1 MSNIQRFSSRKEV
14 TEFLSTK
21 GIDTSN
27 WSEEKWL
34 SINRGQGEIHIMK
47 IAEMIYDELQEST
60 PVLKKAGEW
69 HIPYFNNYN
78 FLGPSSDA
86 HLVEDLVKVATSMAA
101 RESYTTVDG
110 AKEVTFEEHLKLYDK
125 LVAYEP
131 PHCFTEGTEIL
142 TKEGWIDFKN
152 INSETLIATVNVN
165 DLSFKDFTKPSK
177 IINEPYKGKVYKL
190 PHGEITITPQHKL
203 LGNLIT
209 KSTDRV
215 KSYNDVN
222 IILPEEVIRNRKN
235 IFREMRMFS
244 ACNSDNYFVKTNS
257 EDYLLGAYYGFFL
270 GDGCCKHKKVYFHLK
285 KKRKI
290 LFLEDLLLKLDIE
303 YSVTKYK
310 DGTVNFIVDPQQID
324 FRSFYDKDG
333 NKILPTDLINYN
345 IDFLHGLFLGL
356 QQSDGSIKRKTWIYD
371 TTSKPLMEQ
380 ILSLCPLIGLTGILY
395 NTYDHYRIGFKTDNN
410 VLVNDSRKPDSK
422 VVEEDYDGNVYCVEV
437 PSNGIIIRKNGQ
449 VLITHNSSPMEHCG
463 KAMSELE
470 NSLFTK
476 TYVKEDEDTG
486 VMMKVTEEGWC
497 RNFRGFIPLRHLI
510 ETKIK

>member
-1 MSNIQRFSSRKEV
+1 MSNIKRFSSRKEV
-14 TEFLSTK
+14 TEFLKEK

-34 SINRGQGEIHIMK
+34 SINKGQGEIHIMK

-142 TKEGWIDFKN
+142 TSDGWLDFKYLTK
-152 INSETLIATVNVN
+152 EHKIAAVNLRGLRFN
-165 DLSFKDFTKPSK
+165 GFEYPTN
-177 IINEPYKGKVYKL
+177 IINEDYTGNIYNL
-190 PHGEITITPQHKL
+190 PDGFGITPNHKL
-203 LGNLIT
+203 LGNLVRKT
-209 KSTDRV
+209 TDRK
-215 KSYNDVN
+215 KSYD
-222 IILPEEVIRNRKN
+222 EAEVIYPETEFNGKFD

-244 ACNSDNYFVKTNS
+244 ACNPNFGVDSS
-257 EDYLLGAYYGFFL
+257 SILYLTGILYGFFL
-270 GDGCCKHKKVYFHLK
+270 GDGHCKHKKVYFHLK

-290 LFLEDLLLKLDIE
+290 LFLENLLLKMDID
-303 YSVTKYK
+303 YSITEYK
-310 DGTVNFIVDPQQID
+310 DGTVNFIVDVKED
-324 FRSFYDKDG
+324 FTVFYDENK
-333 NKILPTDLINYN
+333 NKILPKDK
-345 IDFLHGLFLGL
+345 IDYSNEFLKGLFLGL
-356 QQSDGSIKRKTWIYD
+356 QQSDGSIKRKTWVYD
-371 TTSKPLMEQ
+371 TYSESLCKT
-380 ILSLCPLIGLTGILY
+380 ILELCPLVGLTGVLY
-395 NTYDHYRIGFKTDNN
+395 DTYEHYRIGFKTNN
-410 VLVNDSRKPDSK
+410 NILLNDSRKPVYK
-422 VVEEDYDGNVYCVEV
+422 VTTSEYNGKVYCVNI
-437 PSNGIIIRKNGQ
+437 PSKGIIVRKNGN
-449 VLITHNSSPMEHCG
+449 VMITHNSSPMEHCG